1 MQSVGRWGNSVTPTS
16 TPEEEPVSGVHPVR
30 KKRPRVI
37 RKGTEREVV
46 SGVSSDERDTNW
58 SQSSRASLDPDSNDA
73 QLLRDVPPHWGRR

>member
-1 MQSVGRWGNSVTPTS
+1 MSTP
-16 TPEEEPVSGVHPVR
+16 TPEELPEVSAPVVR

-58 SQSSRASLDPDSNDA
+58 SQSAGSPVDPDSNDA
-73 QLLRDVPPHWGRR
+73 QLLRDIPPHWGRR